1 LRSAGK
7 TDGLL
12 VGNQQAPVDLFVRL
26 LPGVVR
32 DAGIRNAGAWRR
44 PLRWP
49 RRRVQIVD
57 GRAIVRPSRI
67 HAGIAN
73 KIAIAVS
80 GVGYAILRECRTAA
94 GNETKNRERYFHMTS
109 FYLLRLS

>member
-1 LRSAGK
+1 
-7 TDGLL
+7 
-12 VGNQQAPVDLFVRL
+12 

-32 DAGIRNAGAWRR
+32 DAGIRNAGVWRR